1 MTNGENDKREN
12 LLRRGPVVSV
22 AMVTVS
28 GDEQSD
34 LDMDTRSVSSIS
46 NESDIDSG
54 LHVSNGK
61 IRKR

>member
-1 MTNGENDKREN
+1 
-12 LLRRGPVVSV
+12 
-22 AMVTVS
+22 MVTVS

-54 LHVSNGK
+54 LHVSNATNSK
-61 IRKR
+61 ENNVNICKFLICYAVYASTS